1 MIDESAYT
9 AVSGAIAK
17 GVGEAKACAVHGV
30 SVATFRRWRDRH
42 AEAGAEGLQELPR
55 TGRPRK
61 VEVTPEEADYLA
73 RLYLRS
79 NRCRNKGSMSMC
91 ARIAA
96 KDQGSPLSPEV
107 REAILGGA
115 WRHALPTS
123 VKEAMRLG
131 DRATARYRD
140 PKDGQ
145 NNGIYVPG
153 WLRMADGH
161 AGISNNQQGMSNA
174 QVKTRSAS
182 NLDIGHPVLD
192 IGYSAPPGA
201 IRRLRPGER
210 QVWDDAS
217 VNVAVTVPW
226 ERGGDRC
233 SDRYGVRLA
242 LFQLLLG
249 IDCATDFCP
258 GFGYVMRAND
268 AYSNFDVRSTL
279 LRVWS
284 ASGYAPDQ
292 CVMEGGAWQAKNT
305 LDFLDAAGVE
315 MISAKGRP
323 NQKLVEGYFNRLW
336 TALSIFM
343 PKGQVG
349 RCRGEMAAET
359 AHWTACR
366 EGRRDPRGLFPTV
379 EELMNGLQRSVR
391 HLNEERVES
400 KIYGNWIPKEAY
412 DEVRSQ
418 ESNVKS
424 THGHPLPDHLRAFAL
439 PVRAETTLRRAGM
452 AAVTAESPYGW
463 THQYAFAWPEGY
475 KWEGARVTVAFDP
488 ADIRGGA
495 EIALAKRFQDT
506 PRGAVIG
513 TGVPCISPAPVLW
526 QRADG
531 MWQAATLD
539 ARGAARGIKKGS
551 RALIGAQVAAF
562 DERGK
567 RITNNQQGMSN
578 NQVNTFRGDSNLG
591 VGHSLLGVG
600 HSSDFDL
607 DTPIW
612 EPKNEESVDYGLLYA

>member
-1 MIDESAYT
+1 
-9 AVSGAIAK
+9 
-17 GVGEAKACAVHGV
+17 
-30 SVATFRRWRDRH
+30 
-42 AEAGAEGLQELPR
+42 
-55 TGRPRK
+55 
-61 VEVTPEEADYLA
+61 
-73 RLYLRS
+73 
-79 NRCRNKGSMSMC
+79 
-91 ARIAA
+91 
-96 KDQGSPLSPEV
+96 
-107 REAILGGA
+107 
-115 WRHALPTS
+115 
-123 VKEAMRLG
+123 
-131 DRATARYRD
+131 
-140 PKDGQ
+140 
-145 NNGIYVPG
+145 
-153 WLRMADGH
+153 
-161 AGISNNQQGMSNA
+161 
-174 QVKTRSAS
+174 
-182 NLDIGHPVLD
+182 
-192 IGYSAPPGA
+192 
-201 IRRLRPGER
+201 
-210 QVWDDAS
+210 
-217 VNVAVTVPW
+217 
-226 ERGGDRC
+226 
-233 SDRYGVRLA
+233 
-242 LFQLLLG
+242 
-249 IDCATDFCP
+249 
-258 GFGYVMRAND
+258 
-268 AYSNFDVRSTL
+268 
-279 LRVWS
+279 
-284 ASGYAPDQ
+284 
-292 CVMEGGAWQAKNT
+292 MEGGAWQAKNT

-400 KIYGNWIPKEAY
+400 KIYGTWVPEEMYYGSSK
-412 DEVRSQ
+412 VLKC
-418 ESNVKS
+418 ESSKVPAEGQPGNFR
-424 THGHPLPDHLRAFAL
+424 TLELPNFRTFGHPLPDYLRAFAL

-562 DERGK
+562 DDRGK
-567 RITNNQQGMSN
+567 SSKEEVVRRKCGFKT
-578 NQVNTFRGDSNLG
+578 
-591 VGHSLLGVG
+591 SLLTT
-600 HSSDFDL
+600 SSLLPATSPDFDL